1 MNLKSKIKSY
11 NFWVSLG
18 SAVLLLL
25 NLLGRQFNFS
35 IDECLYNDILTAI
48 CGILVILG
56 IITMPAGTN
65 QKLPTQQTNDSILNQ
80 PYIKEQTPTI
90 NQTNPN
96 NSEPENLNFE
106 EKKENDTD
114 NEQLQMQVNEI
125 TNENSVNETTS
136 QQFVS
141 NETQTIN
148 QTEIQN
154 EEQVSI
160 QSNLNNIYDNN
171 HEVTISDTYVVI
183 ENNDFSNQNNNQ
195 SEFTNNQQTNT
206 F

>member
-80 PYIKEQTPTI
+80 PFIKEQTPTI
-90 NQTNPN
+90 NQTNLN
-96 NSEPENLNFE
+96 NSEPENLNFD
-106 EKKENDTD
+106 EKQENDTD

-125 TNENSVNETTS
+125 TNENSVNETNS

-171 HEVTISDTYVVI
+171 HKVTISDTHVVI

>member
-56 IITMPAGTN
+56 IITMPAGTTNKNPITN
-65 QKLPTQQTNDSILNQ
+65 QNESLNKNNKIIEQEQNEVIDEKPTKAENSTHVENPNENLKTESEQSLTQNIDLNPVNIQTATTEISENTQTVPVEFAETI
-80 PYIKEQTPTI
+80 QTPTI
-90 NQTNPN
+90 TEPQQTEQNFCDN
-96 NSEPENLNFE
+96 NYQANSENF
-106 EKKENDTD
+106 NA
-114 NEQLQMQVNEI
+114 
-125 TNENSVNETTS
+125 
-136 QQFVS
+136 
-141 NETQTIN
+141 
-148 QTEIQN
+148 
-154 EEQVSI
+154 
-160 QSNLNNIYDNN
+160 
-171 HEVTISDTYVVI
+171 
-183 ENNDFSNQNNNQ
+183 NQN
-195 SEFTNNQQTNT
+195 SSFTQN

>member
-56 IITMPAGTN
+56 IITMPAGTTN
-65 QKLPTQQTNDSILNQ
+65 KNPITSQNESLNKNNIIIEHEQNEVIDEKPTKAENTTHVEDPNENLKTESEQSLTQNVDLNAINNKTTTTEISENTQTVPVEFVETI
-80 PYIKEQTPTI
+80 QTPTI
-90 NQTNPN
+90 TEPQQTEQNFCDN
-96 NSEPENLNFE
+96 NYQANSENF
-106 EKKENDTD
+106 DA
-114 NEQLQMQVNEI
+114 
-125 TNENSVNETTS
+125 
-136 QQFVS
+136 
-141 NETQTIN
+141 
-148 QTEIQN
+148 
-154 EEQVSI
+154 
-160 QSNLNNIYDNN
+160 
-171 HEVTISDTYVVI
+171 
-183 ENNDFSNQNNNQ
+183 NQN
-195 SEFTNNQQTNT
+195 SSFTQN

>member
-1 MNLKSKIKSY
+1 
-11 NFWVSLG
+11 
-18 SAVLLLL
+18 
-25 NLLGRQFNFS
+25 
-35 IDECLYNDILTAI
+35 
-48 CGILVILG
+48 
-56 IITMPAGTN
+56 
-65 QKLPTQQTNDSILNQ
+65 
-80 PYIKEQTPTI
+80 
-90 NQTNPN
+90 
-96 NSEPENLNFE
+96 
-106 EKKENDTD
+106 
-114 NEQLQMQVNEI
+114 MQVNEI
-125 TNENSVNETTS
+125 TNENSVNGTTS
-136 QQFVS
+136 QQFIS

-171 HEVTISDTYVVI
+171 HEVTIFDTHVVI